1 MPTRAASR
9 RPAPLATRTSRPAPK
24 SNIQSEIERDLRAW
38 VRRFGRAG
46 TMPSR
51 GELTRS
57 GHAKLASRIHHH
69 GGSAGVARR
78 LGLKSG
84 ARAGSRAAGRRR

>member
-9 RPAPLATRTSRPAPK
+9 RPARRATRTSRSAPK
-24 SNIQSEIERDLRAW
+24 SNVQSEIDRDLRAW
-38 VRRFGRAG
+38 VRRYGRAG

-78 LGLKSG
+78 LGLK
-84 ARAGSRAAGRRR
+84 AGTARRR